1 MATDTL
7 AIISL
12 GSNLGDSAGNV
23 SRALDR
29 LESLSAKPLKRS
41 SLWISSPLECPPN
54 SPDFI
59 NAVALLTP
67 RAYETAADLL
77 AALKAV
83 EAAFGRTLK
92 KVLNESRILDLDL
105 ICFGEETRT
114 SPELT
119 LPHPRAH
126 LRAFVLQP
134 LAELLP
140 NYVLPGQTKTVTE
153 LLELLPEQGRLTKL
167 SK

>member
-1 MATDTL
+1 MAPDSL

-23 SRALDR
+23 RMALDE
-29 LESLSAKPLKRS
+29 LEPFSLKPLKRS
-41 SLWISSPLECPPN
+41 SLWISSPLDCPPD

-59 NAVALLTP
+59 NAAALLTP
-67 RAYETAADLL
+67 RPNDTPENLL
-77 AALKAV
+77 AVLR
-83 EAAFGRTLK
+83 EIETSFGRTLK
-92 KVLNESRILDLDL
+92 KVFNESRILDLDL
-105 ICFGEETRT
+105 ISFGNEIRN
-114 SPELT
+114 SPALT

-140 NYVLPGQTKTVTE
+140 DCVLPGQSKTAKE
-153 LLELLPEQGRLTKL
+153 LLESLPEQGRLTRV
-167 SK
+167 ST